1 MAVANWLA
9 MSGNRRHFL
18 GTLAAGAAMGAP
30 AMAAYHGEALAA
42 ATRVRG
48 RGAAA
53 VGGLY
58 DITHLGAQGDGRTLC
73 TSALQAAMDAA
84 AAAGGGTVLVP
95 PGTFRTGAVFLRS
108 NIHLHLSAGA
118 TLLGSTRFDDFP
130 PVEGR
135 WEGVEREV
143 HASLLTGR
151 DLENVAITGN
161 GILAGQRKSW
171 WPDPA
176 APLSPRGLPRPH
188 VINLVGC
195 QGVVLSGVMVHDS
208 PSYNINLVYCQDAII
223 DGVTILSMSKQ
234 ALNNDGIVLDSCR
247 QVRIANCSV
256 STGCDNIALRA
267 GKRGDGAPRPC
278 EEVVI
283 TNCHLALSS
292 WAAIALGRDTAG
304 GIRNVAISNCVIAD
318 CKYGIRIKTARGRGG
333 GIEQIRASNLVMQ
346 RVARGIECSAFFD
359 LKEADN
365 PSRPAADEG
374 TPTLRELSF
383 SGLTLTDVGEVARI
397 EGLPERFVRGVRI
410 QDVSASQVRL
420 GIVARRT
427 ADLRVSGLAL
437 DPPQDFAVLAREVS
451 RLEVHRLSCPR
462 QDGRSPLIQ
471 LEHVSRAFVHGCDV
485 DVSGTSFVRL
495 EGDRN
500 SGVTITANNTAE
512 RDLKADLELRSRF
525 D

>member
-1 MAVANWLA
+1 
-9 MSGNRRHFL
+9 MSGPGSRRHFL
-18 GTLAAGAAMGAP
+18 GAFAAGAAVGAP
-30 AMAAYHGEALAA
+30 AVAAYHAEALAA
-42 ATRVRG
+42 ASRVRG
-48 RGAAA
+48 RGAA
-53 VGGLY
+53 GGASGGIY
-58 DITHLGAQGDGRTLC
+58 DITRFGAQGDGRTLC
-73 TSALQAAMDAA
+73 TTAIQTAMDAA
-84 AAAGGGTVLVP
+84 ADAGGGTVLVP

-108 NIHLHLSAGA
+108 NIHLHISVGA

-130 PVEGR
+130 AVKAR
-135 WEGVEREV
+135 WEGVEQEV
-143 HASLLTGR
+143 HASLLTGK

-161 GILAGQRKSW
+161 GVLDGQRRPW

-176 APLSPRGLPRPH
+176 APLSPQGLPRPH
-188 VINLVGC
+188 VINLVSC
-195 QGVVLSGVMVHDS
+195 QGVVVSGVMVHDS

-247 QVRIANCSV
+247 QVRVANCSV

-267 GKRGDGAPRPC
+267 GKRGGGPARPC

-283 TNCHLALSS
+283 TNCYLALSS

-304 GIRNVAISNCVIAD
+304 GIRNVAISNCVIVD
-318 CKYGIRIKTARGRGG
+318 CKFGIRMKTARGRGG

-346 RVARGIECSAFFD
+346 RVARAIECSPFMD
-359 LKEADN
+359 PKEADS

-383 SGLTLTDVGEVARI
+383 SGLTLTGVGEVARF
-397 EGLPERFVRGVRI
+397 EGLPERFVRGVRL
-410 QDVSASQVRL
+410 QDVSASQTRL
-420 GIVARRT
+420 GVFARRV

-437 DPPQDFAVLAREVS
+437 DPPEDFAVLAREVS

-462 QDGRSPLIQ
+462 QDGRTPLIQ

-485 DVSGTSFVRL
+485 DVSGSSFVRL

-500 SGVTITANNTAE
+500 TGVSVVANNTPE
-512 RDLKADLELRSRF
+512 RELKADLELRSGSG
-525 D
+525 